1 MVSNNY
7 YRLGSGP
14 GSIPF
19 LKTRLPVPNHGT
31 FTVFQ

>member
-14 GSIPF
+14 GSILL
-19 LKTRLPVPNHGT
+19 LKTRFPVPNHGT